1 VLTEYYKA
9 FLKELE
15 KIDIKEEKNNFI
27 ELSNEKCEKCGSP
40 MIVKYGKYGKYL
52 ACSAFPKCKNTK
64 PILDEETKKI
74 VEASNEK
81 CPECGGNLE
90 LKSGRF
96 GRFFACENYPK
107 CKFTKP
113 FSTGLPCPECDGEI
127 VERKSKKGRKFYG
140 CSNYPKCKFITNY
153 KPVRMECPDCHTDI
167 MFEKNTKTSSKLI
180 CLKCKKELVR

>member
-1 VLTEYYKA
+1 
-9 FLKELE
+9 
-15 KIDIKEEKNNFI
+15 
-27 ELSNEKCEKCGSP
+27 
-40 MIVKYGKYGKYL
+40 MIIKYGKYGKYL

-81 CPECGGNLE
+81 CPECGGDLE
-90 LKSGRF
+90 LKNGKF
-96 GRFFACENYPK
+96 GRFYACKNYPK

-140 CSNYPKCKFITNY
+140 CSNYPTCKFVTSY
-153 KPVRMECPDCHTDI
+153 KPVSMECPDCHAKI
-167 MFEKNTKTSSKLI
+167 MFEKNTKKGHKFV
-180 CLKCKKELVR
+180 CLKCKKELVG